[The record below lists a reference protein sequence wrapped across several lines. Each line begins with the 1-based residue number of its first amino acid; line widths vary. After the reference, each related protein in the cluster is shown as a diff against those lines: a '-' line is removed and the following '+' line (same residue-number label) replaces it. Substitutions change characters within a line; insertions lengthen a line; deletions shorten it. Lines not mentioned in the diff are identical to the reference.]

1 MQNYPAPLARLINEL
16 AKLPGVGAKT
26 AQRLAFHILSM
37 PGDDALGLSEAIAEA
52 KRGLVYCSS
61 CGNLTDVDPCGICE
75 DTSRDQTTYCVVESP
90 RDVVVIERM
99 REYKGLYH
107 ILHGVIAPMSG
118 VGPEDI
124 NLASLIVRLT
134 KNDEAKEVIV
144 ATNPNIEG
152 EATAMYIARMIKPA
166 GIKVSRIAHGVPI
179 GGDLEY
185 TDEVTLAKAIEGRR
199 EL

>member
-1 MQNYPAPLARLINEL
+1 MQNYPAPLAKLINEL
-16 AKLPGVGAKT
+16 AKLPGVGGKT

-37 PGDDALGLSEAIAEA
+37 KDSDAFGLADAIAAA
-52 KRGLVYCSS
+52 KRELVYCSE
-61 CGNLTDVDPCGICE
+61 CGNLTDIDPCAICADE
-75 DTSRDQTTYCVVESP
+75 SRDHTVYCVVESP
-90 RDVVVIERM
+90 RDVAVIERM

-107 ILHGVIAPMSG
+107 ILNGVIAPMSG

-124 NLASLIVRLT
+124 NLESLIVRLA

-152 EATAMYIARMIKPA
+152 EATAMYIAKLIKPA
-166 GIKVSRIAHGVPI
+166 GIKVTRIAHGVPI

-185 TDEVTLAKAIEGRR
+185 TDDVTLAKAIEGRR

>member
-1 MQNYPAPLARLINEL
+1 MQHYPAPLAELINEL
-16 AKLPGVGAKT
+16 AKLPGVGVKT
-26 AQRLAFHILSM
+26 AQRLAFHILSA
-37 PGDDALGLSEAIAEA
+37 PEEGALGLADAIAAA
-52 KRGLVYCSS
+52 KRELVYCSV
-61 CGNLTDVDPCGICE
+61 CGNLTDVDPCLICAD
-75 DTSRDQTTYCVVESP
+75 DTRDHTVYCVVESP
-90 RDVVVIERM
+90 RDVAVIERM

-107 ILHGVIAPMSG
+107 VLHGVIAPIAG

-124 NLASLIVRLT
+124 NLESLIVRLT
-134 KNDEAKEVIV
+134 KADDVREVIV

-152 EATAMYIARMIKPA
+152 EATAMYIARLIKPA

-185 TDEVTLAKAIEGRR
+185 TDDVTLAKAIEGRR